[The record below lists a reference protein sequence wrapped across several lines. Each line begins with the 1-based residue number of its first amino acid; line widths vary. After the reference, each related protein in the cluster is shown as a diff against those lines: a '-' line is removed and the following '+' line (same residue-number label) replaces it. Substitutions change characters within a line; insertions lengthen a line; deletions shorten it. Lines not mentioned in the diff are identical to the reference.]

1 MVRCKAVSFWTPHLR
16 SCKRRGPM
24 CERSLTHRCKGLANL
39 DSPVT
44 GSSDVPGRPMSAKA
58 RPVLRPR
65 CRSNTPSN
73 TRSPWELFP
82 GNFVLVGDGSVD
94 LAQLWFCPDHAFK
107 AVVSDG
113 IGACGSIE
121 QELYIYTATH
131 MQVIARLA
139 THDLVHSSGRTTVDT
154 PAGE

>member
-1 MVRCKAVSFWTPHLR
+1 MYPDARCPQRLDQYSDLAVDLTPPAIQGHLGKL
-16 SCKRRGPM
+16 S
-24 CERSLTHRCKGLANL
+24 
-39 DSPVT
+39 
-44 GSSDVPGRPMSAKA
+44 
-58 RPVLRPR
+58 
-65 CRSNTPSN
+65 
-73 TRSPWELFP
+73 P